1 MYIHVPTYVDA
12 LGSLHDAMYVDIPV
26 DTSHKWRKG
35 ELRDW
40 LLSVLGPHG
49 ASPMPPSRPWKLVW
63 GKSSVCS
70 CTIQP
75 GRLLASDLQRHGYW
89 MTLAPGAA

>member
-12 LGSLHDAMYVDIPV
+12 LGTVCDAMYVDISV
-26 DTSHKWRKG
+26 NTSREWETN

-40 LLSVLGPHG
+40 LLSILGPHA
-49 ASPMPPSRPWKLVW
+49 ASPMPSSRPWKLVW
-63 GKSSVCS
+63 GKSSACS
-70 CTIQP
+70 CTIQS
-75 GRLLASDLQRHGYW
+75 GRLFASDLQRHGYW